1 MNSRQKQKG
10 IGGGW
15 TQDDERGDG
24 LVHPAVCL
32 EEVADNDADEAP
44 RIAPPPRWLVRRRVT
59 ERHRRRSTVHAPR
72 VPLPPTRGRSP
83 LPPPHGRRRSLP
95 THAEN
100 RGRMPPGRAP
110 HLAAA
115 HLTGLAASPPCDAS
129 AAASLC
135 LAAVRAASPRPSFAV
150 PRCDPVVAV
159 WLSSAEGTA
168 TADSHG
174 GGGSLVL
181 GG

>member
-1 MNSRQKQKG
+1 LPR
-10 IGGGW
+10 GGGR
-15 TQDDERGDG
+15 QRCRRGATNSPTAAMASPQAGHRAPSPPQHRARAMSPTAADPRTGAAAARPVDG
-24 LVHPAVCL
+24 RRCRRPTAGAAACPRTPKTADGCLPAV
-32 EEVADNDADEAP
+32 
-44 RIAPPPRWLVRRRVT
+44 R
-59 ERHRRRSTVHAPR
+59 
-72 VPLPPTRGRSP
+72 
-83 LPPPHGRRRSLP
+83 
-95 THAEN
+95 
-100 RGRMPPGRAP
+100 P

>member
-1 MNSRQKQKG
+1 LPR
-10 IGGGW
+10 GGGR
-15 TQDDERGDG
+15 QRCRRGATNSPTAAMASPQAGHRAPSPPQHRARATSPTAADPRTGVAAAAPRPGAAACPRTPKTADG
-24 LVHPAVCL
+24 CLPAV
-32 EEVADNDADEAP
+32 
-44 RIAPPPRWLVRRRVT
+44 R
-59 ERHRRRSTVHAPR
+59 
-72 VPLPPTRGRSP
+72 
-83 LPPPHGRRRSLP
+83 
-95 THAEN
+95 
-100 RGRMPPGRAP
+100 P